1 MNTQEQYYFLSH
13 YTDNDELCDQLNS
26 LTKNNW
32 GITVLHG
39 GEVDYVPFSMMY
51 RGKVVANVCVGRF
64 DLVINGEELSASM
77 IQTVLT
83 DEQHRNR
90 GLIRQL
96 FEPVKKHIANTTG
109 CTFFTASNEKIEFYA
124 KFGYRSVPLVD
135 HCELNVPDFS
145 GTAQILRKVSYADA
159 PTRANLESVLANRS
173 AVSNQ
178 FGFVNRHWLFHWFC
192 HHFHQDNL
200 YFIDELD
207 VFLLLRIED
216 DSLVILD
223 IVAEEM
229 PTFQQ
234 LRPYLPV
241 TEGKTVR
248 TNFCPDRLAVKYKKV
263 ISREDSF
270 FFDENFP
277 LPNDCICLPD
287 TQRG

>member
-1 MNTQEQYYFLSH
+1 MKSQEHYQFLSH
-13 YTDNDELCDQLNS
+13 YTDNSELCNQLNS

-51 RGKVVANVCVGRF
+51 NDTIVANVCVGRF
-64 DLVINGEELSASM
+64 DLVINGEQLSASM

-96 FEPVKKHIANTTG
+96 FEPVQKHIADSTG
-109 CTFFTASNEKIEFYA
+109 RTFFTASKDKVEFYA
-124 KFGYRSVPLVD
+124 KFGYRSLPLVD
-135 HCELNVPDFS
+135 HCVLTVPDYNGRRHS
-145 GTAQILRKVSYADA
+145 LRKVSYADLS
-159 PTRANLESVLANRS
+159 TRTKLDSVLANRS
-173 AVSNQ
+173 PVSNQ

-192 HHFHQDNL
+192 YYFHQDNL
-200 YFIDELD
+200 HYIDDLD
-207 VFLLLRIED
+207 VFLLLRVED
-216 DSLVILD
+216 DGLVILD
-223 IVAEEM
+223 IVAEQM

-234 LRPYLPV
+234 LQPYLPV
-241 TEGKTVR
+241 TEETSIR
-248 TNFCPDRLAVKYKKV
+248 TNFCPDRLAISYEKV
-263 ISREDSF
+263 ISSEDRF
-270 FFDENFP
+270 FFDKSFP